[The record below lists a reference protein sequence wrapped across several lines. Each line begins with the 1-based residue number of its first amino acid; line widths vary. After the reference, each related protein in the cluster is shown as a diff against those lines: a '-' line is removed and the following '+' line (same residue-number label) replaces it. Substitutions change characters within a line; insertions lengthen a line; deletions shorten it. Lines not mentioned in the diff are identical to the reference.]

1 MMPTAPNEIQAMKRL
16 FDRFDKDH
24 SGFIDARE
32 LSKLLEAHGS
42 GNDDAVLEAL
52 AKLKPA
58 QKGRVSWDEFR
69 VWWSGVAKAPRSGPR
84 VWDLEQRNGEAPTAV
99 AGDHSTS
106 DLRVAFARFDEDGS
120 GTIETREL
128 AHLFEAL
135 GQQPDDEA
143 ISDAMKSL
151 DTDGNGTISFDELA
165 KWWDERA

>member
-1 MMPTAPNEIQAMKRL
+1 MALTTKEIDGLKRL

-42 GNDDAVLEAL
+42 GNDESVLEAL
-52 AKLKPA
+52 ANLKPK

-69 VWWSGVAKAPRSGPR
+69 VWWSGVVKAPRSKPR
-84 VWDLEQRNGEAPTAV
+84 PWELDERSPEAPTAV
-99 AGDHSTS
+99 AGDHSGD
-106 DLRVAFARFDEDGS
+106 DLRVAFARFDENGN

-143 ISDAMKSL
+143 IADAMRSL
-151 DTDGNGTISFDELA
+151 DTDGNGTISFEELA
-165 KWWDERA
+165 AWWDERA